1 MENINQTPEM
11 SLHSEPKTPEQIK
24 REEGYAIYR
33 KIMMERSF
41 EGGVPS
47 SFLAGG
53 REYKVDTI
61 SGAVLAYVQSL
72 TKSAHSVHDALVK
85 AHQ

>member
-47 SFLAGG
+47 SFWAGG
-53 REYKVDTI
+53 REHKVDTI
-61 SGAVLAYVQSL
+61 PGAVLAYVQSF
-72 TKSAHSVHDALVK
+72 TKSAHSVHEALVK